1 MHLVNLSSMNGGYPI
16 FGLEQRLSMMNDNTD
31 RIGSPLRDSSSVL
44 IFPST
49 FKLADRELLKLV

>member
-1 MHLVNLSSMNGGYPI
+1 MNGGYPI